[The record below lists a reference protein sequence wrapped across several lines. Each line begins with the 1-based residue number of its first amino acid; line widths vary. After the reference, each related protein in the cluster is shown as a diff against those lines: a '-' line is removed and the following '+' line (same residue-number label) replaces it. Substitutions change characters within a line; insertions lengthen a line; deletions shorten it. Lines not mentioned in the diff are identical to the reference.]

1 MVRTRYYL
9 VGTYRIGYNWQV
21 SYQIS
26 IMVYRVYPIL
36 ALVQVIDG
44 IISGGLVIEELNR
57 DLKNLTTSEKLNYDR
72 IIPKARNVVTS

>member
-1 MVRTRYYL
+1 M
-9 VGTYRIGYNWQV
+9 
-21 SYQIS
+21 
-26 IMVYRVYPIL
+26 

-72 IIPKARNVVTS
+72 IIPKARKVVTS